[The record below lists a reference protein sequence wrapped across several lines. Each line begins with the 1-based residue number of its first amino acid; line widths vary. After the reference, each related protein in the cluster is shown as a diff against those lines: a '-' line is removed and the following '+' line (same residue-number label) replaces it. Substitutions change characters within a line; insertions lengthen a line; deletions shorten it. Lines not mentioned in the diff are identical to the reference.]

1 MRTTFTI
8 NYYCRDSK
16 KSKKGEAPIECSV
29 IINGERVLFNLP
41 MKARPEDFNRKRK
54 PKELEDF
61 LDIEKT
67 RVKTVVNEML
77 EANIPVTPAN
87 LREYLRNGGVKSYTI
102 RKLFDDYLRI
112 LSKRVDVDLTLAAYK
127 RYKNIKERFLVV
139 VNPDAEC
146 NTITNAMIKQF
157 VTELYYE
164 YDDSTA
170 AGMATRLKSFIKF
183 GMSNGHIQT
192 DPFYGI
198 KLSKGW
204 KPIEMI
210 DDDELQRIINK
221 DFGIER
227 LNKVRDIFVFACG
240 SGLAYIDVKELQ
252 PSDFQEIDGKM
263 CVIKPRHKTHNTFVS
278 VLLPCAIDVARKYN
292 NKVGEMVIT
301 NQRLNSYL
309 KEIQDICKVTS
320 VKSLHMHLARHW
332 YCNHLLNSGVRPETV
347 AKAAGH
353 SNYRTLMKHY
363 AQIQEQ
369 TTVKE
374 ISDKVTIIQ

>member
-1 MRTTFTI
+1 MRTTFSVCFYAR
-8 NYYCRDSK
+8 NSK
-16 KSKKGEAPIECSV
+16 RNKKGECPIECSV
-29 IINGERVLFNLP
+29 IMNGERVLFNLP
-41 MKARPEDFNRKRK
+41 MKTTPEDFNRKRR
-54 PKELEDF
+54 PKELEDY
-61 LDIEKT
+61 LSIT
-67 RVKTVVNEML
+67 RTKVYEVVNQMML
-77 EANIPVTPAN
+77 ASIPVTAEN
-87 LREYLRNGGVKSYTI
+87 IRIYMKTGGVKSYTI
-102 RKLFDDYLRI
+102 RNLFDDYMKI
-112 LSKRVDVDLTLAAYK
+112 MSKKVENGLTMPVYK
-127 RYKNIKERFLVV
+127 KYELVKKRFLAV
-139 VNPDAEC
+139 VNPDDEC
-146 NTITNAMIKQF
+146 TAITNAVVKEF
-157 VTELYYE
+157 VTGLYIQ
-164 YDDSTA
+164 YDDATA
-170 AGMATRLKSFIKF
+170 AGYATRLKSFIRY
-183 GMSNGHIQT
+183 GIDNGHIKIN
-192 DPFYGI
+192 PFSGI
-198 KLSKGW
+198 KITKGW
-204 KPIEMI
+204 KPIEML

-221 DFGIER
+221 DFGVER

-252 PSDFQEIDGKM
+252 PTDFQEIDGKL

-278 VLLPCAIDVARKYN
+278 VLLPCAQNVASKYDYN
-292 NKVGEMVIT
+292 VGKMVIT

-374 ISDKVTIIQ
+374 IYEKVSIL